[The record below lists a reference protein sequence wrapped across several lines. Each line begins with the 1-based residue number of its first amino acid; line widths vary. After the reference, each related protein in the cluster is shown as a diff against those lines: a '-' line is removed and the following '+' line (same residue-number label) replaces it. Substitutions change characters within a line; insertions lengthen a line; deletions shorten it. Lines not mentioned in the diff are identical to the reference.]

1 MTDLSSDRLLSLIC
15 FSLCVVAVNFFII
28 GFAQSAVVELLLIK
42 LLNSENL
49 ERVVYG
55 DWS

>member
-1 MTDLSSDRLLSLIC
+1 MNDLSSDRLLSLIC

-28 GFAQSAVVELLLIK
+28 GFAQSAIVEFLLIK
-42 LLNSENL
+42 LLKSENL
-49 ERVVYG
+49 ESFVYG